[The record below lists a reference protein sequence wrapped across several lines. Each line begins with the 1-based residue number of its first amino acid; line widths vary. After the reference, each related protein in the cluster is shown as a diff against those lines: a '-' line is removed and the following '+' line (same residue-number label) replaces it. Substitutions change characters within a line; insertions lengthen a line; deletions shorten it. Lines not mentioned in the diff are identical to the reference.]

1 MNQFSFIQKR
11 NVLLFFNSNWCRQRF
26 CVRTKPLCLAYF
38 ILDPTLGLVLPSWSL
53 LDNINNIKC
62 IISQDFLINKSFFT
76 SNCVQVVRET
86 GPPHMRT
93 FITKCVVG
101 DLVTEGEGNGK
112 KVSFTLNVVDHCAVA
127 AEHADENG
135 WCEQMTNFV
144 QVSKKKAAELMLDQ
158 LRQVGV
164 MVVSIQFYFFSF
176 CFTIL
181 NY

>member
-1 MNQFSFIQKR
+1 
-11 NVLLFFNSNWCRQRF
+11 
-26 CVRTKPLCLAYF
+26 
-38 ILDPTLGLVLPSWSL
+38 
-53 LDNINNIKC
+53 
-62 IISQDFLINKSFFT
+62 
-76 SNCVQVVRET
+76 
-86 GPPHMRT
+86 MRT

-112 KVSFTLNVVDHCAVA
+112 KVSFTLNVVDHCAD
-127 AEHADENG
+127 HADENG
-135 WCEQMTNFV
+135 WCEQMTNFA

>member
-1 MNQFSFIQKR
+1 MHYFTRFLDQEII
-11 NVLLFFNSNWCRQRF
+11 FFLQ
-26 CVRTKPLCLAYF
+26 
-38 ILDPTLGLVLPSWSL
+38 I
-53 LDNINNIKC
+53 
-62 IISQDFLINKSFFT
+62 
-76 SNCVQVVRET
+76 CVQVVRET

-112 KVSFTLNVVDHCAVA
+112 KVSFTLNVVDDYAVA
-127 AEHADENG
+127 ADHADENG
-135 WCEQMTNFV
+135 WCKQMTNFA

-181 NY
+181 NYRS

>member
-1 MNQFSFIQKR
+1 
-11 NVLLFFNSNWCRQRF
+11 
-26 CVRTKPLCLAYF
+26 
-38 ILDPTLGLVLPSWSL
+38 
-53 LDNINNIKC
+53 
-62 IISQDFLINKSFFT
+62 
-76 SNCVQVVRET
+76 
-86 GPPHMRT
+86 MRT

-112 KVSFTLNVVDHCAVA
+112 KVSFTLNVVDHC
-127 AEHADENG
+127 
-135 WCEQMTNFV
+135 WCKQMTNFA

>member
-1 MNQFSFIQKR
+1 MSLFS
-11 NVLLFFNSNWCRQRF
+11 SNRCRQRV

-38 ILDPTLGLVLPSWSL
+38 ILDPTLGLVFPSWSL
-53 LDNINNIKC
+53 LDNINNINALFHK
-62 IISQDFLINKSFFT
+62 IFRSTNHFFLQI
-76 SNCVQVVRET
+76 CVQVVRET

-112 KVSFTLNVVDHCAVA
+112 KVSSTLNVVDHCAVA
-127 AEHADENG
+127 AEHADKNG
-135 WCEQMTNFV
+135 WCKQMTNFV

>member
-1 MNQFSFIQKR
+1 MHYFTRFLDQQII
-11 NVLLFFNSNWCRQRF
+11 FFLQ
-26 CVRTKPLCLAYF
+26 
-38 ILDPTLGLVLPSWSL
+38 I
-53 LDNINNIKC
+53 
-62 IISQDFLINKSFFT
+62 
-76 SNCVQVVRET
+76 CVQVVRET

-112 KVSFTLNVVDHCAVA
+112 KVSFTLNAVDHCAVA
-127 AEHADENG
+127 ADHADEHG
-135 WCEQMTNFV
+135 WCKVITEFV